1 MKRARERIRR
11 GSVGGTRRSGAPLEG
26 HGKGRLHLA
35 MQDPRVSNCSG
46 ITEAGTRS
54 QWVQRERE
62 EGLKK
67 IQFTYSLFFG
77 EIFKIPKYGKSR

>member
-1 MKRARERIRR
+1 MEGLDSQEHLWR
-11 GSVGGTRRSGAPLEG
+11 GMAKGA
-26 HGKGRLHLA
+26 LHLA

-62 EGLKK
+62 EGVKK
-67 IQFTYSLFFG
+67 I
-77 EIFKIPKYGKSR
+77 